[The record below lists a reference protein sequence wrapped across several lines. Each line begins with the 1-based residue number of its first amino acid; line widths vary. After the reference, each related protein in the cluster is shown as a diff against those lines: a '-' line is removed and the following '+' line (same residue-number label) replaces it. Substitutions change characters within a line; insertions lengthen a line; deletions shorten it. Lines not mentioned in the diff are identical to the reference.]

1 MATLSLQLFLGTEAP
16 RRPPG
21 HLGRRQDK
29 EGGLRQ
35 EFGNGAVFLLA
46 EGPLVVS
53 ALDSGQGLLNELPH
67 ISLSLPLGLGGKE

>member
-1 MATLSLQLFLGTEAP
+1 M
-16 RRPPG
+16 
-21 HLGRRQDK
+21 
-29 EGGLRQ
+29 RQ
-35 EFGNGAVFLLA
+35 EFGNSAVFLLA